1 MDEEF
6 SKNPNDME
14 LEEQIIDEDDLK
26 SVQEFPEDN
35 YDENID

>member
-1 MDEEF
+1 
-6 SKNPNDME
+6 ME

>member
-1 MDEEF
+1 MLVKNLDFPMDEEF

-26 SVQEFPEDN
+26 SV
-35 YDENID
+35 